1 MTREEFIQQ
10 RVELA
15 RLTADRDE
23 FRKLNEHHKE
33 QFLRVNLENARL
45 RAALDWSGLRID
57 NPTLN
62 WALKELGPT
71 DTNAE
76 AYVKAAVKHVIYMRD
91 KAHAALKEGG

>member
-1 MTREEFIQQ
+1 MTRETKIDKMGRVIPVKPHRNKMQQ
-10 RVELA
+10 R
-15 RLTADRDE
+15 DE
-23 FRKLNEHHKE
+23 I
-33 QFLRVNLENARL
+33 ARL

-76 AYVKAAVKHVIYMRD
+76 AYVKAAVEHVIYMRD
-91 KAHAALKEGG
+91 KAHAALKEGA

>member
-1 MTREEFIQQ
+1 MTEKEIIEQQ
-10 RVELA
+10 R
-15 RLTADRDE
+15 DE
-23 FRKLNEHHKE
+23 I
-33 QFLRVNLENARL
+33 ARL

-76 AYVKAAVKHVIYMRD
+76 AYVKAAVEHVIYMRD
-91 KAHAALKEGG
+91 KAHAALKEGA

>member
-1 MTREEFIQQ
+1 MTHEEFERVIENIRPYYPWKHEVNYLLDHDQQQ
-10 RVELA
+10 R
-15 RLTADRDE
+15 DE
-23 FRKLNEHHKE
+23 I
-33 QFLRVNLENARL
+33 ARL

-76 AYVKAAVKHVIYMRD
+76 AYVKAAVEHVIYMRD
-91 KAHAALKEGG
+91 KAHAALKEGA